1 MMKDYD
7 FYNNKYYNIN

>member
-1 MMKDYD
+1 MKDYD